1 MFPFPLHINP
11 DGTALFPLHRSRVL
25 IPVTGLPI
33 SGLAIILPVEMWY
46 IKEGMFGVGIGEH
59 IVV

>member
-1 MFPFPLHINP
+1 
-11 DGTALFPLHRSRVL
+11 
-25 IPVTGLPI
+25 
-33 SGLAIILPVEMWY
+33 LAIILPVEMWY